1 MPRCGDCSHFYAYG
15 AQNTGVC
22 HAFIDEDGI
31 PKMADIY
38 MDASE
43 CPKFTP
49 VDRIRTKT
57 SEFMSTD
64 RHIRIARG
72 FDEK

>member
-1 MPRCGDCSHFYAYG
+1 MPRCGDCSHFNAIG
-15 AQNTGVC
+15 AQNTGLC
-22 HAFIDEDGI
+22 RAFLDEDGI
-31 PKMADIY
+31 PNMADIY

-43 CPKFTP
+43 CSEFTQQ
-49 VDRIRTKT
+49 DRIRTRT

-64 RHIRIARG
+64 RHLRLARG

>member
-1 MPRCGDCSHFYAYG
+1 MPRCGDCSYFNAYG

-22 HAFIDEDGI
+22 RAFVDEDGI

-49 VDRIRTKT
+49 EDRIRTRT

-64 RHIRIARG
+64 NHIRIARG